1 MTIGIWIGTIATF
14 IASLV
19 LSFVMAKADDNWGG
33 CVLGI
38 LIVILLIII

>member
-1 MTIGIWIGTIATF
+1 MATWIWIGAIAAF

-38 LIVILLIII
+38 LIVILLIIV